1 MKTNALRNSL
11 LLAGVV
17 AVGGVATAQTPAPVV
32 PAGEAS
38 TKIGGQ
44 PNAQVKP
51 DANTS
56 TTSRAAVR
64 AEGKVAARDPANAT
78 TGKGEASTTGP
89 YGQPNAEPSSTAV
102 TRSTASTPAE
112 RRAKRDEEV
121 AADRR
126 NEKAKAGMPAV
137 GTPK

>member
-11 LLAGVV
+11 LLAGLV

-38 TKIGGQ
+38 TMIRGK

-51 DANTS
+51 DANS
-56 TTSRAAVR
+56 GTSRAAVK
-64 AEGKVAARDPANAT
+64 AEGTMAARDPANST

-89 YGQPNAEPSSTAV
+89 YGQPNVEPSTTA
-102 TRSTASTPAE
+102 TSRSTAMTPQE
-112 RRAKRDEEV
+112 RRAKRDDEV
-121 AADRR
+121 AMDRQ
-126 NEKAKAGMPAV
+126 NKKIKNGNPAI
-137 GTPK
+137 GTPQ

>member
-1 MKTNALRNSL
+1 MKTNAIRNAML
-11 LLAGVV
+11 VAGLV

-38 TKIGGQ
+38 TMIQGK

-51 DANTS
+51 DAQTS

-64 AEGKVAARDPANAT
+64 AEGTMAARDPANST

-89 YGQPNAEPSSTAV
+89 YGQPNAEPSTTA
-102 TRSTASTPAE
+102 TSRSTAMTPQE
-112 RRAKRDEEV
+112 RRAKRDDEV
-121 AADRR
+121 AMDRY
-126 NEKAKAGMPAV
+126 NEKVKRGTPAV